1 MICSV
6 PSLWPWAVGFVS
18 ALLLVSPAEANPPLI
33 SFPPFPANSCD
44 PGGLLRCMQ
53 NSSVRNGYIDLLPD
67 KGNGTDPNLL
77 LNNIGRVLYHQ
88 QAITWPASFDT
99 NFTVLISKR
108 ANASSFGDG
117 MAFVMTAEMRQ
128 SPPGSFG
135 GFLGLF
141 DHSTNGNTTGQ
152 LAVEID
158 TYPNEYETQEYHV
171 GVDIASIVSNV
182 TAPLSSVSVDLNKE
196 IPVTYRVNYDGW
208 TKNLEV
214 SAGYAGE
221 GPPKSL
227 LNFCIVIAKINPIY
241 VGFTA
246 GSGPSSNYSENIRIL
261 SWNFSFTPLPDW
273 SLEEPGDGK
282 GGRRLRTIL
291 AIVVSTV
298 VGVPSLVLLILLG
311 AKRVR
316 KWRRWRWLES
326 LSRSAASAP
335 KMYTYEKLS
344 TATRCFSSANL
355 LGKGGFGSVY
365 RGNFSNPPSVVAV
378 KRISAT
384 SKQGE
389 REYFAEIC
397 TIGRLHHKNIVQLQ
411 GWCHSGKSLL
421 LVYEFMPNGSLDR
434 HITAGTL
441 DWPTRHRILLGL
453 ASALLY
459 LHEECGGTVVHRD
472 VKPNNVLLDADFEAH
487 LGDFGLARLAQG
499 TDRTTSTT
507 VLAGTIGYLAPEYGY
522 TGKATPESDVF
533 SYGVVV
539 LEVVCGRRSLMGLD
553 DNNLL
558 DHVWELYTSGKLLQ
572 AVDPRLESQFDEE
585 EVRRTLLVGLMCS
598 HPNPASR
605 PRSRQVVQILGNPSE
620 PLMEMPESRPD
631 TIIPSPSMMDF
642 SFEIVSIMSTST
654 TMPMGASPDS
664 TKSSLLLAR

>member
-1 MICSV
+1 MD
-6 PSLWPWAVGFVS
+6 
-18 ALLLVSPAEANPPLI
+18 ALQRHSSTTEANPPLI

-128 SPPGSFG
+128 SPREASAASWAC
-135 GFLGLF
+135 
-141 DHSTNGNTTGQ
+141 STT

-273 SLEEPGDGK
+273 SLEEPGDGREE
-282 GGRRLRTIL
+282 GGY
-291 AIVVSTV
+291 
-298 VGVPSLVLLILLG
+298 
-311 AKRVR
+311 
-316 KWRRWRWLES
+316 
-326 LSRSAASAP
+326 AP
-335 KMYTYEKLS
+335 
-344 TATRCFSSANL
+344 FSQSS
-355 LGKGGFGSVY
+355 F
-365 RGNFSNPPSVVAV
+365 
-378 KRISAT
+378 
-384 SKQGE
+384 
-389 REYFAEIC
+389 
-397 TIGRLHHKNIVQLQ
+397 
-411 GWCHSGKSLL
+411 LL
-421 LVYEFMPNGSLDR
+421 L
-434 HITAGTL
+434 
-441 DWPTRHRILLGL
+441 W
-453 ASALLY
+453 
-459 LHEECGGTVVHRD
+459 
-472 VKPNNVLLDADFEAH
+472 
-487 LGDFGLARLAQG
+487 
-499 TDRTTSTT
+499 
-507 VLAGTIGYLAPEYGY
+507 
-522 TGKATPESDVF
+522 VF
-533 SYGVVV
+533 
-539 LEVVCGRRSLMGLD
+539 
-553 DNNLL
+553 
-558 DHVWELYTSGKLLQ
+558 
-572 AVDPRLESQFDEE
+572 PRL
-585 EVRRTLLVGLMCS
+585 CY
-598 HPNPASR
+598 
-605 PRSRQVVQILGNPSE
+605 
-620 PLMEMPESRPD
+620 
-631 TIIPSPSMMDF
+631 
-642 SFEIVSIMSTST
+642 
-654 TMPMGASPDS
+654 
-664 TKSSLLLAR
+664 

>member
-1 MICSV
+1 
-6 PSLWPWAVGFVS
+6 
-18 ALLLVSPAEANPPLI
+18 
-33 SFPPFPANSCD
+33 
-44 PGGLLRCMQ
+44 
-53 NSSVRNGYIDLLPD
+53 
-67 KGNGTDPNLL
+67 
-77 LNNIGRVLYHQ
+77 
-88 QAITWPASFDT
+88 
-99 NFTVLISKR
+99 
-108 ANASSFGDG
+108 
-117 MAFVMTAEMRQ
+117 
-128 SPPGSFG
+128 
-135 GFLGLF
+135 
-141 DHSTNGNTTGQ
+141 
-152 LAVEID
+152 
-158 TYPNEYETQEYHV
+158 
-171 GVDIASIVSNV
+171 
-182 TAPLSSVSVDLNKE
+182 
-196 IPVTYRVNYDGW
+196 
-208 TKNLEV
+208 
-214 SAGYAGE
+214 
-221 GPPKSL
+221 
-227 LNFCIVIAKINPIY
+227 
-241 VGFTA
+241 
-246 GSGPSSNYSENIRIL
+246 
-261 SWNFSFTPLPDW
+261 
-273 SLEEPGDGK
+273 
-282 GGRRLRTIL
+282 
-291 AIVVSTV
+291 
-298 VGVPSLVLLILLG
+298 
-311 AKRVR
+311 
-316 KWRRWRWLES
+316 
-326 LSRSAASAP
+326 
-335 KMYTYEKLS
+335 MYTYEKLS

-487 LGDFGLARLAQG
+487 LGDFGLARLAREQTG
-499 TDRTTSTT
+499 PPPPPSSP
-507 VLAGTIGYLAPEYGY
+507 APSGH
-522 TGKATPESDVF
+522 PESDVF

-664 TKSSLLLAR
+664 TKSMYYVLPLFDRTIVLYSSGEREYFAEICTIGRLRHKNIVQLQGCLDRHITAGTLDWPTRHRILLGLASALLYLHEECGGTVVHRDVKPNNVLLDADFEAHLGDFGLARLAQGTDRTTSTTVLAGTIGYLAPEYGYTGKATPESDIFSYGVVVLEVVCGRMSLLGWDDNNLLDHVWDLYISGKLLQAVDSRLECQFDEEVRRTLLVGLMCSHTNPASRPRSRQVVQILGNPNQPLLVMPESRPDIIIPSSSRTETGFTYGGVAVQL